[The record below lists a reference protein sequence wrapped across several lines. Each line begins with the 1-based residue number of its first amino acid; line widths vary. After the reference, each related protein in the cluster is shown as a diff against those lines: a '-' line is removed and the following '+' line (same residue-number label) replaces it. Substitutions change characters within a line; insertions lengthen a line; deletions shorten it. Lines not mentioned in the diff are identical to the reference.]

1 MNTLPSLYDYVMAC
15 LRSRAIPQREVARGS
30 GVPFSTVT
38 KIAQGSVTEPSV
50 HTVQKLYDYFMRR
63 GVAQPSVSRPP
74 SSSGPTAPLAQE
86 LNPTAEAMPRTSR
99 GRTPAEGVHAIQPQ
113 DAA

>member
-1 MNTLPSLYDYVMAC
+1 MAC

-50 HTVQKLYDYFMRR
+50 HTVQKLYDYFMHR
-63 GVAQPSVSRPP
+63 GLALPPVSRLL
-74 SSSGPTAPLAQE
+74 SSSAPPITPAQG
-86 LNPTAEAMPRTSR
+86 LSPTAEAASSTSR
-99 GRTPAEGVHAIQPQ
+99 GQTPRSPRDGRP
-113 DAA
+113 